1 MVNLQVNQ
9 IKKHLELNYVPY
21 VDDSDLKE
29 LNETEK
35 ENHVLSRAYAAY
47 AVVSLGG
54 YEPQDVCVSIT
65 DEFGDNGIDLIH
77 IDTTSKKIWIVQSKF
92 SMSGEKGVDCG
103 DIHKFI
109 QGLRELC
116 DGNYRNFGNKTKR
129 LQTIIDDALC
139 DAQYQIF
146 FVIAYTRKDLSR
158 ENMDIINP
166 YISEFNEG
174 GEVLYFMNFNLPKA
188 HEILKKGLNKP
199 IECMLHIKNWGQ
211 TTAPYKSYYGIVD
224 ATEIAQLWG
233 TYSTNLLS
241 KNIRHFLGNTE
252 ANIAMIE
259 TLRNSPELFK
269 YFNNGISILCSSI
282 KKTLLGGTNTD
293 VGLFECKDIQIV
305 NGAQTVGTLGEF
317 YKSPIEG
324 APVAE
329 VFVKVIS
336 LEGAPEDFS
345 IRQTIANNTQ
355 NKVEKKDFA
364 SLSPIQVRLKDE
376 LRLDGITYHLKRGV
390 DVPTLDEYNYTFDEA
405 ATILAASQTDISLSV
420 LAKREVGKLWESLTT
435 PPYTLLFNDELT
447 PVKLKHVLMINR
459 AIKNELDSLNVS
471 QTEPRNK
478 RILVLGNLFIAHLVM
493 QEVKR
498 EDLENKSL
506 KIKEY
511 IDNTIK
517 PLVRKYAEDTIKTVN
532 SNYANSNI
540 PQLFR
545 NYTKCRD
552 IKSKIVNAEP
562 ESNIP
567 NSEDVAEG
575 ADESIVNE

>member
-9 IKKHLELNYVPY
+9 IKKHLESVYVPY
-21 VDDSDLKE
+21 VDDSDLRE
-29 LNETEK
+29 LNETER
-35 ENHVLSRAYAAY
+35 ESHVLSRAYAAY
-47 AVVSLGG
+47 AVASLGG
-54 YEPQDVCVSIT
+54 YEPKDVCASIT
-65 DEFGDNGIDLIH
+65 DEYGDNGIDLIH
-77 IDTTSKKIWIVQSKF
+77 VDTTSKKIWIVQSKF
-92 SMSGEKGVDCG
+92 SMSGEKGVECG
-103 DIHKFI
+103 DIHKFV

-116 DGNYRNFGNKTKR
+116 DGNYSNFGNKTKR
-129 LQTIIDDALC
+129 IQTIIDDALC
-139 DAQYQIF
+139 DAQFRIF
-146 FVIAYTRKDLSR
+146 FVIAYTRKDLSK
-158 ENMDIINP
+158 ENHDIIDP
-166 YISEFNEG
+166 YVLEFNEG
-174 GEVLYFMNFNLPKA
+174 GEVLYFEDFNLPKA
-188 HEILKKGLNKP
+188 HEILRRGLNKP

-211 TTAPYKSYYGIVD
+211 ITAPYKSYFGIVD

-252 ANIAMIE
+252 SNNAMNE

-317 YKSPIEG
+317 YKTPTEG

-336 LEGAPEDFS
+336 LEGAPDDFS

-364 SLSPIQVRLKDE
+364 SLSPIQVKLKDE
-376 LRLDGITYHLKRGV
+376 LRLDGITYHLKRGT
-390 DVPTLDEYNYTFDEA
+390 DVPTLDDYNYTFDEA
-405 ATILAASQTDISLSV
+405 ATALAASQTDVSLSV
-420 LAKREVGKLWESLTT
+420 LAKREVGKLWESLST
-435 PPYTLLFNDELT
+435 PPYTLLFNDELS

-459 AIKNELDSLNVS
+459 AIKNELESLYGS

-478 RILVLGNLFIAHLVM
+478 RILVLGNLFITHLVM
-493 QEVKR
+493 QDVKR
-498 EDLENKSL
+498 ADLENKSL

-517 PLVRKYAEDTIKTVN
+517 PLARKYAEATIAAVN
-532 SNYANSNI
+532 SNYSNSNI

-552 IKSKIVNAEP
+552 IKSIITNPTP
-562 ESNIP
+562 EENP
-567 NSEDVAEG
+567 TE
-575 ADESIVNE
+575 